1 MERCENICWNELF
14 TLMDG
19 NISNENLS
27 YAWNDL

>member
-1 MERCENICWNELF
+1 MERCENIRWNELF